1 MINNQGHVKLA
12 DFGLSKIF
20 HHSDNDNTI
29 AANENGVLMGNCSL
43 GTDIGGNIG
52 CKFTSYHHGNIDD
65 PISQR
70 MRSSTRSCCGT
81 LVNISNF
88 LAINYLGRSITCF
101 SNFWWFCNI

>member
-1 MINNQGHVKLA
+1 MA

-29 AANENGVLMGNCSL
+29 AANENGVLMENCSL

-52 CKFTSYHHGNIDD
+52 CKFTSYHHGSIVDD

-88 LAINYLGRSITCF
+88 LTIN
-101 SNFWWFCNI
+101 